1 MSEEGFIQ
9 PLLEAGNRGVLQTVE
24 LLNGDMLN
32 DKVIK
37 YSVLKHG
44 LRLR

>member
-1 MSEEGFIQ
+1 MIEGGFTQ

-24 LLNGDMLN
+24 TFNGDMLN

-37 YSVLKHG
+37 YSVPKHG